1 MERQDTG
8 PAPRTTERPA
18 WAPPEV
24 DIDTPSIARV
34 YDHWIGGTHNFPAD
48 RELARKVA
56 AGNPDLPATLKAN
69 RAFLRRAVRELSALG
84 IRQFLD
90 IGSGIPAEG
99 NVHDV
104 ALAAHPDSRV
114 VYVDIDPVAVAH
126 GRALLADEPRAA
138 VFQGDL
144 YKSREILEAEDTRRL
159 IDFDRPVALIL
170 AAVLHFVPDGDD
182 PLALVRRYTERLA
195 PGSALVISHAGAEEV
210 PRTAPEAAEQYR
222 GAVSQVI
229 WRDNRELTALFEDFE
244 LVTPGVV
251 RAPLWRPEPAD
262 TPDPALAMLAGVALK
277 PAR

>member
-1 MERQDTG
+1 MERLD
-8 PAPRTTERPA
+8 TERPG

-34 YDHWIGGTHNFPAD
+34 YDYWIGGTHNFPVD
-48 RELARKVA
+48 RELAHRVS
-56 AGNPDLPATLKAN
+56 AGNPDIVATLRAN

-104 ALAAHPDSRV
+104 ALGAHPDSTV

-144 YKSREILEAEDTRRL
+144 YKSREILTADDTRRL

-182 PLALVRRYTERLA
+182 PRELIRQYTEPLA
-195 PGSALVISHAGAEEV
+195 PGSALVVSHAGADEV
-210 PRTAPEAAEQYR
+210 PQAAPEAAEQYR

-229 WRDNRELTALFEDFE
+229 WRSRDEVDALFEGFD
-244 LVTPGVV
+244 LLPPGVL
-251 RAPLWRPEPAD
+251 RAPLWRPEPGEQ
-262 TPDPALAMLAGVALK
+262 PDPELAMLAGVAIK
-277 PAR
+277 PAG

>member
-1 MERQDTG
+1 MERLD
-8 PAPRTTERPA
+8 TERPS

-34 YDHWIGGTHNFPAD
+34 YDYWIGGTHNFPVD
-48 RELARKVA
+48 RELAHRVS
-56 AGNPDLPATLKAN
+56 AGNPDIVATLRAN

-104 ALAAHPDSRV
+104 ALGAHPDSTV

-144 YKSREILEAEDTRRL
+144 YKSREILTADDTRRL
-159 IDFDRPVALIL
+159 IDFDRPVAVIL
-170 AAVLHFVPDGDD
+170 AAVLHFVPDADD
-182 PLALVRRYTERLA
+182 PAELIRQYTEPLV
-195 PGSALVISHAGAEEV
+195 PGSALVVSHAGADEV
-210 PRTAPEAAEQYR
+210 PQAAPEAAEQYR

-229 WRDNRELTALFEDFE
+229 WRSRDEVDALFEGFD
-244 LVTPGVV
+244 LLPPGVL
-251 RAPLWRPEPAD
+251 RAPLWRPEAGER
-262 TPDPALAMLAGVALK
+262 PDPELAMLAGVAIK
-277 PAR
+277 PAG

>member
-1 MERQDTG
+1 MKRLDT
-8 PAPRTTERPA
+8 TRPA
-18 WAPPEV
+18 WAPPDV

-34 YDHWIGGTHNFPAD
+34 YDYWIGGTHNFAVD
-48 RELARKVA
+48 RELGDRVRT
-56 AGNPDLPATLKAN
+56 GNPGLVASLRAN

-104 ALAAHPDSRV
+104 ALSAHSDSTV

-144 YKSREILEAEDTRRL
+144 HQPRKILEADETRRL

-170 AAVLHFVPDGDD
+170 AAVLHFVPDSEH
-182 PLALVRRYTERLA
+182 PLELVRHFTAPLV
-195 PGSALVISHAGAEEV
+195 PGSALVLSHAGAETV
-210 PRTAPEAAEQYR
+210 PRRAPEAAEQYR
-222 GAVSQVI
+222 GAVSEVI
-229 WRDNRELTALFEDFE
+229 WRDTAELTALFADFD
-244 LVTPGVV
+244 LLSPGVV
-251 RAPLWRPEPAD
+251 RAPVWRPELGEQAD
-262 TPDPALAMLAGVALK
+262 PDLAMLAGVGLK
-277 PAR
+277 PGT

>member
-1 MERQDTG
+1 MERHG
-8 PAPRTTERPA
+8 TERPA

-34 YDHWIGGTHNFPAD
+34 YDYWIGGTHNFPAD
-48 RELARKVA
+48 RALARKVA
-56 AGNPDLPATLKAN
+56 VGNPDLPATLKAN
-69 RAFLRRAVRELSALG
+69 RAFLRRAVRQLSDLG

-104 ALAAHPDSRV
+104 ALAAHPDSKV

-126 GRALLADEPRAA
+126 GRALLAGQPRAA

-144 YKSREILEAEDTRRL
+144 YKSREILDAVDTRRL
-159 IDFDRPVALIL
+159 IDFGQPVALIL
-170 AAVLHFVPDGDD
+170 AAVLHFVPDGDE
-182 PLALVRRYTERLA
+182 PLALVRQYTEGLV

-210 PRTAPEAAEQYR
+210 PRAAPEAAEQYR
-222 GAVSQVI
+222 GAVSEVI
-229 WRDNRELTALFEDFE
+229 WRDNRELAALFEDFE
-244 LVTPGVV
+244 LLDPGVV
-251 RAPLWRPEPAD
+251 RAPLWRPEPTD
-262 TPDPALAMLAGVALK
+262 TPDPDLAMLSGVALK

>member
-1 MERQDTG
+1 MERQDT
-8 PAPRTTERPA
+8 ATERPA

-34 YDHWIGGTHNFPAD
+34 YDHWIGGTHNFPVD

-56 AGNPDLPATLKAN
+56 AGDPDLPATLRAN

-99 NVHDV
+99 NVHDA
-104 ALAAHPDSRV
+104 ALAAHPDSTV

-144 YKSREILEAEDTRRL
+144 YKSEEILNAEDTRRL
-159 IDFDRPVALIL
+159 IDFGRPVALIL
-170 AAVLHFVPDGDD
+170 AAVLHFVPDEDD

-210 PRTAPEAAEQYR
+210 PGAAPEAAERYR

-229 WRDNRELTALFEDFE
+229 WRDNRELTALFEGWE
-244 LVTPGVV
+244 LVSPGVV
-251 RAPLWRPEPAD
+251 RAPLWRPEPGE
-262 TPDPALAMLAGVALK
+262 TPDPGLAMLAGVALK
-277 PAR
+277 PGG

>member
-1 MERQDTG
+1 MEQQD
-8 PAPRTTERPA
+8 TERPA

-34 YDHWIGGTHNFPAD
+34 YDFWIGGAHNFPAD

-56 AGNPDLPATLKAN
+56 AGNPDLPATLRAN

-104 ALAAHPDSRV
+104 ALAAHPDSKV

-144 YKSREILEAEDTRRL
+144 YKSREILDAPETRRL
-159 IDFDRPVALIL
+159 LDFGQPVALIL
-170 AAVLHFVPDGDD
+170 AAVLHFVPDSDD
-182 PLALVRRYTERLA
+182 PLALVGQYTEGLA

-210 PRTAPEAAEQYR
+210 PRAAPEAAEQYR
-222 GAVSQVI
+222 GAVSRVI
-229 WRDNRELTALFEDFE
+229 WRDNRELAALFGDFE
-244 LVTPGVV
+244 LLEPGVV
-251 RAPLWRPEPAD
+251 RAPLWHPDPTD
-262 TPDPALAMLAGVALK
+262 TPDPSLPMLAGAALK

>member
-1 MERQDTG
+1 MERLDT
-8 PAPRTTERPA
+8 ARPS

-34 YDHWIGGTHNFPAD
+34 YDYWIGGTHNFPVD
-48 RELARKVA
+48 RELGDRVS
-56 AGNPDLPATLKAN
+56 AGNPGLVATLRAN
-69 RAFLRRAVRELSALG
+69 RAFLRRSVRELSALG

-104 ALAAHPDSRV
+104 ALSAHPDSTV

-144 YKSREILEAEDTRRL
+144 HQPQEILQAGDTRRL

-170 AAVLHFVPDGDD
+170 AAVLHFVPDGED
-182 PLALVRRYTERLA
+182 PLELVRQYTAPLV
-195 PGSALVISHAGAEEV
+195 PGSALVLSHAGADEV

-229 WRDNRELTALFEDFE
+229 WRSTAELTALFDGFD
-244 LVTPGVV
+244 LISPGVV
-251 RAPLWRPEPAD
+251 RAPLWRPAPD
-262 TPDPALAMLAGVALK
+262 DHPDPDLAMLAGVALK
-277 PAR
+277 PGA

>member
-1 MERQDTG
+1 MER
-8 PAPRTTERPA
+8 PR
-18 WAPPEV
+18 WAPSEV

-34 YDHWIGGTHNFPAD
+34 YDYWIGGTHNFPVD
-48 RELARKVA
+48 RALASRVSDANPVLAR
-56 AGNPDLPATLKAN
+56 TLRAN

-104 ALAAHPDSRV
+104 ALAAHPDSTV

-126 GRALLADEPRAA
+126 GRAILADEPRAA

-144 YKSREILEAEDTRRL
+144 HKPREILDAQDTRRL

-182 PLALVRRYTERLA
+182 PRALVEQYTDRLV
-195 PGSALVISHAGAEEV
+195 PGSHLVISHAGAETV
-210 PRTAPEAAEQYR
+210 PRTAPEAAERYR
-222 GAVSQVI
+222 GAVSEVI
-229 WRDNRELTALFEDFE
+229 WRDTAELTALFAGHS
-244 LVTPGVV
+244 LLAPGVV
-251 RAPLWRPEPAD
+251 RAPAWRPEPGEQ
-262 TPDPALAMLAGVALK
+262 PDPELAMLAGVAVK
-277 PAR
+277 APAR